1 MLQLPNSELPNNYP
15 GISITFMVRVP
26 LTPDELERGRRLGE
40 ALRSVRANRTMV
52 DVAACAGL
60 SPETLRKI
68 ETGRIATPAFSTIA
82 AVAGVLGVSLDELWA
97 EAEPEVSP
105 LARFAP
111 ADRSLAS

>member
-1 MLQLPNSELPNNYP
+1 LSLATCALPNNYP

-40 ALRSVRANRTMV
+40 ALRSARASRTMV
-52 DVAACAGL
+52 DVATCAGL

-97 EAEPEVSP
+97 MAEPEGDRVG
-105 LARFAP
+105 LEP
-111 ADRSLAS
+111 AGSILAS